1 MQDGHCVAYNDIIG
15 HDYLY
20 IGRHYQALQVGRA
33 GHSGM
38 KKPCT
43 TYTPIDKNSFV
54 DLDSY
59 EGQKKRAIK
68 IRLADLRSNPGK
80 RAPGANKIIQQMQI
94 EAVGKQIN
102 WISEEHLRRHLP
114 KTLEGNEVEYFDL
127 DDAEPFLRSYLQR
140 FELVKTIFNIEGR
153 LTQDEAE
160 AAERVYYEF
169 SDPYGETVDL
179 IPQCAIIYELAQRKA
194 NKRPVHDIDSY
205 FAHAPWKSGVN
216 KDLYSFALNQ
226 GKAIPPQLRLVC
238 PFIPTEEPPA
248 ILTDKPTPS
257 AFDRHLVLVG
267 AHAHLGMPYALN
279 YSTPIGSGK
288 NPTETGYMLLLWE
301 SSRFRLEDMSINE
314 YRNRCRWQVQLKAAI
329 TGKLTPAV
337 QVTDY
342 RNTLAQDDLQD
353 DIDRLDKRIAD
364 AKSESEA
371 SND

>member
-1 MQDGHCVAYNDIIG
+1 
-15 HDYLY
+15 
-20 IGRHYQALQVGRA
+20 
-33 GHSGM
+33 M
-38 KKPCT
+38 KKPDT

-68 IRLADLRSNPGK
+68 IRLANLRSNPGK

-140 FELVKTIFNIEGR
+140 VELVKTIFNIEGR

-301 SSRFRLEDMSINE
+301 SSRFRLEDMSINQ

-364 AKSESEA
+364 AKSESED

>member
-1 MQDGHCVAYNDIIG
+1 
-15 HDYLY
+15 
-20 IGRHYQALQVGRA
+20 
-33 GHSGM
+33 M
-38 KKPCT
+38 KKPHT
-43 TYTPIDKNSFV
+43 TYTTIDKNSSV
-54 DLDSY
+54 DLESY
-59 EGQKKRAIK
+59 EGQKKRGIE

-80 RAPGANKIIQQMQI
+80 RAPGANKIIQRMQL
-94 EAVGKQIN
+94 EAVGTQIS

-153 LTQDEAE
+153 LTKAEAE
-160 AAERVYYEF
+160 AAKRVYYEF

-194 NKRPVHDIDSY
+194 NKRPVHDIDDY
-205 FAHAPWKSGVN
+205 FAHAPWKSDAN

-238 PFIPTEEPPA
+238 PFIPAEEPPA

-257 AFDRHLVLVG
+257 AFDINLVLIG

-279 YSTPIGSGK
+279 YSTRFGSGE
-288 NPTETGYMLLLWE
+288 NPKETRYKIMAWDSRMLNINSSPGE
-301 SSRFRLEDMSINE
+301 SKHL
-314 YRNRCRWQVQLKAAI
+314 CGWQVQLKVAMA
-329 TGKLTPAV
+329 GDFLPVV
-337 QVTDY
+337 QP
-342 RNTLAQDDLQD
+342 
-353 DIDRLDKRIAD
+353 IE
-364 AKSESEA
+364 ESEA

>member
-1 MQDGHCVAYNDIIG
+1 M
-15 HDYLY
+15 
-20 IGRHYQALQVGRA
+20 
-33 GHSGM
+33 
-38 KKPCT
+38 
-43 TYTPIDKNSFV
+43 
-54 DLDSY
+54 
-59 EGQKKRAIK
+59 
-68 IRLADLRSNPGK
+68 
-80 RAPGANKIIQQMQI
+80 
-94 EAVGKQIN
+94 
-102 WISEEHLRRHLP
+102 
-114 KTLEGNEVEYFDL
+114 
-127 DDAEPFLRSYLQR
+127 
-140 FELVKTIFNIEGR
+140 
-153 LTQDEAE
+153 
-160 AAERVYYEF
+160 
-169 SDPYGETVDL
+169 
-179 IPQCAIIYELAQRKA
+179 
-194 NKRPVHDIDSY
+194 
-205 FAHAPWKSGVN
+205 N

-226 GKAIPPQLRLVC
+226 GKAIPPQLRLIC

-301 SSRFRLEDMSINE
+301 SSRFRLEDMSINQ

>member
-1 MQDGHCVAYNDIIG
+1 
-15 HDYLY
+15 
-20 IGRHYQALQVGRA
+20 
-33 GHSGM
+33 M
-38 KKPCT
+38 KKPHA
-43 TYTPIDKNSFV
+43 TYRTIDKNSFV
-54 DLDSY
+54 DLKSY
-59 EGQKKRAIK
+59 DGQKQRGIE

-80 RAPGANKIIQQMQI
+80 RAPGANKIIQQMQL
-94 EAVGKQIN
+94 EAVGTQIS

-153 LTQDEAE
+153 LTKAEAE
-160 AAERVYYEF
+160 AAKRVYYEF

-205 FAHAPWKSGVN
+205 FAHAPWKSDAN

-238 PFIPTEEPPA
+238 PFIPAEEPPA

-257 AFDRHLVLVG
+257 AFDINLVLIG

-279 YSTPIGSGK
+279 YSTPFGSGE
-288 NPTETGYMLLLWE
+288 NPKETRYKIMAWDSRMLNINSSPEE
-301 SSRFRLEDMSINE
+301 SKHL
-314 YRNRCRWQVQLKAAI
+314 CHWQVQLKAAMA
-329 TGKLTPAV
+329 GDFLSVV
-337 QVTDY
+337 QP
-342 RNTLAQDDLQD
+342 
-353 DIDRLDKRIAD
+353 IE
-364 AKSESEA
+364 ESEA

>member
-1 MQDGHCVAYNDIIG
+1 
-15 HDYLY
+15 
-20 IGRHYQALQVGRA
+20 
-33 GHSGM
+33 M
-38 KKPCT
+38 KKPDT

-80 RAPGANKIIQQMQI
+80 RAPGANKIIQRMQI

-194 NKRPVHDIDSY
+194 NKRPVHDIDDY

-226 GKAIPPQLRLVC
+226 LKAIPPQLRLVC

>member
-1 MQDGHCVAYNDIIG
+1 
-15 HDYLY
+15 
-20 IGRHYQALQVGRA
+20 
-33 GHSGM
+33 M
-38 KKPCT
+38 KKPDT

-301 SSRFRLEDMSINE
+301 SSRFRLEDMSINQ

-364 AKSESEA
+364 AKSESED

>member
-1 MQDGHCVAYNDIIG
+1 
-15 HDYLY
+15 
-20 IGRHYQALQVGRA
+20 
-33 GHSGM
+33 M
-38 KKPCT
+38 KKPHT
-43 TYTPIDKNSFV
+43 TYTTIDKNSSV
-54 DLDSY
+54 DLESY
-59 EGQKKRAIK
+59 EGQKKRGIE

-80 RAPGANKIIQQMQI
+80 RAPGANKIIQRMQL
-94 EAVGKQIN
+94 EAVGTQIS

-153 LTQDEAE
+153 LTKAEAE
-160 AAERVYYEF
+160 AAKRVYYEF

-205 FAHAPWKSGVN
+205 FAHAPWKSDAN

-226 GKAIPPQLRLVC
+226 GKAIPPQLRLIC

-248 ILTDKPTPS
+248 TLTGKSTPS
-257 AFDRHLVLVG
+257 AFYINLVLIG

-279 YSTPIGSGK
+279 YSTRFGSGE
-288 NPTETGYMLLLWE
+288 NPKETRYKIMAWDSRMLNINSSLEE
-301 SSRFRLEDMSINE
+301 SKHL
-314 YRNRCRWQVQLKAAI
+314 CGWQVQLKGAMA
-329 TGKLTPAV
+329 GDFLSVV
-337 QVTDY
+337 QP
-342 RNTLAQDDLQD
+342 
-353 DIDRLDKRIAD
+353 IE
-364 AKSESEA
+364 ESEA